1 MANLRLKKLIL
12 DVVDNQLKDND
23 PPSAKEA
30 YKKLLDAGY
39 SVRDAKEKIGAVV
52 LTEIYDVMKEN
63 QPYDEKRYTNA
74 LAEMVRQCIDFE
86 DTHKIAT
93 EWEEWDELVQHG
105 YEAQEKRDEKQMISC
120 WWEAW
125 ALFQKL
131 METAERKMS
140 VSEVME
146 SQHYK
151 YPVDAWLQDLE
162 MELGNAGEYEKR
174 LEFCYR
180 VLEMLDWTYD
190 DGDGFRCAVGEE
202 LYEAGKAEEGKAWFD
217 NWLKKDPHNANV
229 LNIYS
234 WCLQK
239 HEGME
244 AAYHLIRR
252 EVNQS
257 ACTIHN
263 HILFDRAKFLAQQLD
278 QESDLRWIETQQQSF
293 RKSLEA
299 ADYHNDLYD
308 DFCMPVQQPIVK
320 ETKIYPNDPCPCG
333 SGRKYKK
340 CCGKR

>member
-1 MANLRLKKLIL
+1 MANLRLKKIIL
-12 DVVDNQLKDND
+12 GIVDNQLKDND
-23 PPSAKEA
+23 PPATKEA

-39 SVRDAKEKIGAVV
+39 SMRDAKEKIGAVV
-52 LTEIYDVMKEN
+52 LEEIYDVMKEN

-74 LAEMVRQCIDFE
+74 LAEMVQQCIDFE

-120 WWEAW
+120 WWAAW
-125 ALFQKL
+125 TQFQKI
-131 METAERKMS
+131 MEAAGRKMS

-146 SQHYK
+146 SQDYK

-180 VLEMLDWTYD
+180 VLDMLDWTYD
-190 DGDGFRCAVGEE
+190 DGDGFRCAVGEA
-202 LYEAGKAEEGKAWFD
+202 LYEAQKAEEGKTWFD
-217 NWLKKDPHNANV
+217 NWLKKEPHNANA
-229 LNIYS
+229 LIAYS

-239 HEGME
+239 NEGIE
-244 AAYHLIRR
+244 AAYRLIRR
-252 EVNQS
+252 EVIKS

-263 HILFDRAKFLAQQLD
+263 FMLFDRAKFLAQQLK
-278 QESDLRWIETQQQSF
+278 QESDLQWIETQRQSF
-293 RKSLEA
+293 SKSMEA
-299 ADYHNDLYD
+299 ADYYNDLHD
-308 DFCMPVQQPIVK
+308 DFRMPVQQPIVK
-320 ETKIYPNDPCPCG
+320 EAKIYPNDPCPCG
-333 SGRKYKK
+333 SGKKYKK